1 MRHNISFRGTNLSE
15 RFFVKRSLTE
25 VISESDFLALAQ
37 DHSQN
42 FLKIY
47 SFLIRTKS
55 KNPCTRRFYAYLIEE
70 SEELETFLDDHSARD
85 NKTWYFF
92 VKLVACIRN
101 IAKAAFVLKHILH
114 RYPAYDLQGEEVDQF
129 LKDAQRV
136 SAYFAKTV
144 LSLFESIRA
153 QAHFLG
159 ISLPEAPLE
168 EDIFGEV
175 YPRKRLPYTIDEDE
189 EEATDGRKA
198 IANIA
203 SQYLSISKKFKDFR
217 WDMGKKDLNNL
228 QGIVPEKINEE
239 KSREI
244 MAHIHNLESTYDH
257 HIRHSPLEFQDERLK
272 TFRGYISMPLHLMS
286 AVNWLTH
293 LHQRHLKGAR
303 RDISHIIDDRK
314 ILDIAINFCLYYT
327 GHYLQAGKQLALDL
341 TRTYIE
347 IGTCE
352 LKIPEK
358 LGFHLRPATLVARV
372 ANYYGSNL
380 ALLVD
385 GQEYDASSVL
395 NLTMASGLIARKGV
409 KIVLFKGD
417 KRILHDL
424 EILAQHNYGEDFD
437 GNQVPLPSELSHL
450 WN

>member
-1 MRHNISFRGTNLSE
+1 M
-15 RFFVKRSLTE
+15 KRSLTE
-25 VISESDFLALAQ
+25 LISEKDFLSLAQ

-47 SFLIRTKS
+47 DFLIRTKS

-129 LKDAQRV
+129 LKDALRV

-144 LSLFESIRA
+144 LSLFESVKEEA
-153 QAHFLG
+153 QSLG
-159 ISLPEAPLE
+159 IALPAAPLE
-168 EDIFGEV
+168 EDFFGEV

-189 EEATDGRKA
+189 EEASDSRKV

-203 SQYLSISKKFKDFR
+203 SQYLSISKRFKEFR

-228 QGIVPEKINEE
+228 QGIVPEKVNEE

-244 MAHIHNLESTYDH
+244 MAYIHNLESTYDH
-257 HIRHSPLEFQDERLK
+257 HIRHSPLEIQDERLK
-272 TFRGYISMPLHLMS
+272 TFRGYISLPLHLMT

-293 LHQRHLKGAR
+293 LYQRHLTGPKK
-303 RDISHIIDDRK
+303 DIAHLIDDSK
-314 ILDIAINFCLYYT
+314 VLDIAINFCLYYVA
-327 GHYLQAGKQLALDL
+327 HYLQGGKQLAIDL

-347 IGTCE
+347 VGMCI

-372 ANYYGSNL
+372 ANYYGTSL
-380 ALLVD
+380 SLLVD
-385 GQEYDASSVL
+385 GQEYNASSVL

-409 KIVLFKGD
+409 KTVLFKGD

-424 EILAQHNYGEDFD
+424 EILAEHNYGEDFD
-437 GNQVPLPSELSHL
+437 GNQVPLPPELSHL